1 MSLAM
6 KYLFSSIWSLL
17 FLVSTNAYAINTHYC
32 EDVAV
37 DWSFVA
43 DAPDCGMED
52 TLKESLVNYGFNER
66 PCCEQKTDFIE
77 SGVDNFQSAAAPVIA
92 FPVLIQ
98 ITYLA
103 LVLDIE
109 LENDTIIFSKEA
121 PLLRWQN
128 QPEFLQVYII

>member
-1 MSLAM
+1 MSQAM

-37 DWSFVA
+37 EWSFVA

-52 TLKESLVNYGFNER
+52 TLEESLVNYGFNER

-77 SGVDNFQSAAAPVIA
+77 SGVDNFQSAAAPLIV
-92 FPVLIQ
+92 FPVLLE
-98 ITYLA
+98 ITYST
-103 LVLDIE
+103 LVLETVSDI
-109 LENDTIIFSKEA
+109 DTIIFSKESP
-121 PLLRWQN
+121 PLDWQH

>member
-1 MSLAM
+1 M
-6 KYLFSSIWSLL
+6 
-17 FLVSTNAYAINTHYC
+17 
-32 EDVAV
+32 
-37 DWSFVA
+37 
-43 DAPDCGMED
+43 
-52 TLKESLVNYGFNER
+52 
-66 PCCEQKTDFIE
+66 
-77 SGVDNFQSAAAPVIA
+77 DNFQSAAAPVIA

-109 LENDTIIFSKEA
+109 LENDTTIFSKEA